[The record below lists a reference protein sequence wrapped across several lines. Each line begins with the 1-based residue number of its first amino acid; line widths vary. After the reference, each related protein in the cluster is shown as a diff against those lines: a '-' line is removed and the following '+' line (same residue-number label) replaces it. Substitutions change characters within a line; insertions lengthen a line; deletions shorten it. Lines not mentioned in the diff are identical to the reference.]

1 MKNKNNYRFH
11 YISGAILFLVMFGI
25 ATFVSALAPGPGIP
39 ESSIKNC
46 VAKIFEYDREEVFA
60 DVPVQQWYT
69 HAANF
74 LILLDPSF
82 GAEGG
87 ENDEPTLPKFH
98 PDEKITRGDF
108 LNMIDKYRPMFTKKL
123 PALRSQKPK
132 AKLKQTEIAVI
143 LSHALKI
150 PKKDIIEEFRKNNL
164 KNKWV
169 LRKEAAYVL
178 FKSVEKV
185 LFQMPEKIL
194 CDKQAMEDPEGFEE
208 IFGANNTPGDS
219 GKCIE
224 FEPMPGYKTCL
235 MNTPPDD
242 LPVDIESPPATPEI
256 PPAPQAPDT
265 NFTSINFAPENP
277 RAGETIKATV
287 SLVNAQKEPMSGVN
301 DLYLVLAAGRDFE
314 KRYDLKEFEAGKYA
328 VDISSEWAGTY
339 SVGVYQNTAP
349 VGSPLDLVFQPNDPA
364 EIKLISVIPQEKS
377 ASKKE
382 AQISATLRDKFG
394 NTIDA
399 DAREFRITTDI
410 GTVKKTEKSG
420 AETLITIEAD
430 KWGEANLTVSH
441 LNRSAVQDATG
452 KLKIPFKPFVFD
464 VPKGLEPSKSISIPA
479 YVFLPKDK
487 GKIAG
492 YRLTLNYEKSDLV
505 FQNATDLDP
514 NDGFD
519 APKVTLGDGTLKLEQ
534 TTREAPVEGVVAIGS
549 LNFTTTAAIG
559 SGTVYVPT
567 GVVIN
572 DQEKI
577 INLDP
582 SSGWGE
588 DFFRW
593 WYDVKAVKDV
603 CLDVWL
609 TEGAAA
615 TRTQA
620 MDDINEASNV
630 FNLAAARSFCPFW
643 INWTINFHSISAAD
657 WTAKIDVGTGTPN
670 RLDPGEQTNL
680 KNNFSG
686 SAQCVQIWY
695 VPEIAPRAGKNI
707 LGLSY
712 PNNGGVAINNRRD
725 RDNLTLGHELAHQLS
740 GNAVKDPPHDAG
752 GAQGSHDH
760 GNVMSYDHTGRNMTK
775 TQCELVKQKPYI
787 P

>member
-1 MKNKNNYRFH
+1 MKNKNSHHFH
-11 YISGAILFLVMFGI
+11 YISGSILFLVMFGV
-25 ATFVSALAPGPGIP
+25 AVMVSALAPGPGIP

-60 DVPVQQWYT
+60 DVPPQQWYT

-87 ENDEPTLPKFH
+87 ENDAPSLPKFR
-98 PDEKITRGDF
+98 PDERIKRGDF
-108 LNMIDKYRPMFTKKL
+108 LDMLKKYQDVAEKKL
-123 PALRSQKPK
+123 PKLRSQKPK
-132 AKLKQTEIAVI
+132 AKLKQAEIAVI

-150 PKKDIIEEFRKNNL
+150 PKKDVLEEFRKNNL

-208 IFGANNTPGDS
+208 IFGEKTGTENDIPSGDL
-219 GKCIE
+219 
-224 FEPMPGYKTCL
+224 PPVMD
-235 MNTPPDD
+235 TPPDN
-242 LPVDIESPPATPEI
+242 LPVDIESPATLPAASAI
-256 PPAPQAPDT
+256 
-265 NFTSINFAPENP
+265 INFAPVNP
-277 RAGETIKATV
+277 RAGDTVKVTV
-287 SLVNAQKEPMSGVN
+287 SVSDEENKPLAAAA
-301 DLYLVLAAGRDFE
+301 DLKLSLAAGSDFE
-314 KRYDLKEFEAGKYA
+314 QQYDLKEFETGKYS
-328 VDISSEWAGTY
+328 VDVTSDWAGTY
-339 SVGVYQNTAP
+339 AVGIYQNTTAVGAP
-349 VGSPLDLVFQPNDPA
+349 IDLIFLPHDPA
-364 EIKLISVIPQEKS
+364 EIKLISVTPQEKS

-382 AQISATLRDKFG
+382 AVISAALRDKFG

-399 DAREFRITTDI
+399 EPRDFRITTDI

-420 AETLITIEAD
+420 QETLITVEAD
-430 KWGEANLTVSH
+430 KWGEANLSVSH
-441 LNRSAVQDATG
+441 LNRGAVQDAAA
-452 KLKIPFKPFVFD
+452 KFKIPFRPVVLD
-464 VPKGLEPSKSISIPA
+464 VPKGLEPGKSISIPA

-534 TTREAPVEGVVAIGS
+534 TTREAPQEGMVAIGS
-549 LNFTTTAAIG
+549 LNFTATAAIG
-559 SGTVYVPT
+559 SGTVYVPA

-593 WYDVKAVKDV
+593 WYDVKAIKDV

-609 TEGAAA
+609 VEGAA

-620 MDDINEASNV
+620 MDDVNEASNV
-630 FNLAAARSFCPFW
+630 FNVAAARSFCPFW
-643 INWTINFHSISAAD
+643 INWTVNFHSITAAD
-657 WTAKIDVGTGTPN
+657 WTAKIDVGTGTAN
-670 RLDPGEQTNL
+670 RLDPGEQPNL
-680 KNNFSG
+680 KSNFSG

-695 VPEIAPRAGKNI
+695 VPEIAPRDGKNI

-775 TQCELVKQKPYI
+775 TQCDLIKQKPYI

>member
-1 MKNKNNYRFH
+1 M
-11 YISGAILFLVMFGI
+11 
-25 ATFVSALAPGPGIP
+25 
-39 ESSIKNC
+39 
-46 VAKIFEYDREEVFA
+46 AKIFEYDREEVFA

-87 ENDEPTLPKFH
+87 ENDAPSLPKFR
-98 PDEKITRGDF
+98 PDERIKRGDF
-108 LNMIDKYRPMFTKKL
+108 LDMLKKYQDVIEKKL
-123 PALRSQKPK
+123 PKLRSQKPK
-132 AKLKQTEIAVI
+132 AKLKQAEIALI
-143 LSHALKI
+143 LNYALKI
-150 PKKDIIEEFRKNNL
+150 PKKDVLEEFRKNNL

-194 CDKQAMEDPEGFEE
+194 CDKQPKEDPERFEE
-208 IFGANNTPGDS
+208 IFGENGGNGNDLPPVMS
-219 GKCIE
+219 
-224 FEPMPGYKTCL
+224 
-235 MNTPPDD
+235 TPPDD
-242 LPVDIESPPATPEI
+242 LPPTPAASAT
-256 PPAPQAPDT
+256 
-265 NFTSINFAPENP
+265 INFAPVNP
-277 RAGETIKATV
+277 RAGDTVKVTV
-287 SLVNAQKEPMSGVN
+287 SVFNKENKPLSGAA
-301 DLYLVLAAGRDFE
+301 DLKLFLAAGSDFE
-314 KRYDLKEFEAGKYA
+314 QPYDLKEFETGKYSTD
-328 VDISSEWAGTY
+328 VTSQWAGTY
-339 SVGVYQNTAP
+339 AVGVYQNTTA
-349 VGSPLDLVFQPNDPA
+349 VGLPLDLIFRPHDPA
-364 EIKLISVIPQEKS
+364 EVKLISVIPQEKS

-382 AQISATLRDKFG
+382 AQVSATLRDKFG

-399 DAREFRITTDI
+399 EPRDFRITTDI
-410 GTVKKTEKSG
+410 GAVKKTEKSG
-420 AETLITIEAD
+420 QETLITIEAD
-430 KWGEANLTVSH
+430 KWGEANLSVSH
-441 LNRSAVQDATG
+441 LNRGAVQDAAG
-452 KLKIPFKPFVFD
+452 KLKIPFKPLVLD
-464 VPKGLEPSKSISIPA
+464 VPKGLEPGKSISIPA

-492 YRLTLNYEKSDLV
+492 YRFTFNYEKSDLV
-505 FQNATDLDP
+505 FQNVTDLDP

-519 APKVTLGDGTLKLEQ
+519 APKVTLGDGTLLLEQ
-534 TTREAPVEGVVAIGS
+534 TTREAPQEGVVAIGS
-549 LNFTTTAAIG
+549 LNFATTAAIG
-559 SGTVYVPT
+559 SGTVYAPA

-593 WYDVKAVKDV
+593 WYDVKDVKDV
-603 CLDVWL
+603 CLDIWL
-609 TEGAAA
+609 VEGAA
-615 TRTQA
+615 TRTEA
-620 MDDINEASNV
+620 MTDVNEASNI
-630 FNLAAARSFCPFW
+630 FNGAAALSHCPFW
-643 INWTINFHSISAAD
+643 INWTVNFHSISAAD
-657 WTAKIDVGTGTPN
+657 WTANVDVGTGTPN
-670 RLDPGEQTNL
+670 RLDPGEQPNL

-695 VPEIAPRAGKNI
+695 VPEIAPRNGKNI

-712 PNNGGVAINNRRD
+712 SNNGGVAINNRRD
-725 RDNLTLGHELAHQLS
+725 GDNLTLGHELSHQLS

-760 GNVMSYDHTGRNMTK
+760 GNIMNYDHTGRSMTK
-775 TQCELVKQKPYI
+775 TQCDLIKQKPYI